1 MSALGQQLAAISAPG
16 KNTGSTL
23 STSRRHED
31 TVGRGLAHSVQVGHG
46 LHNKSHQYKPSIIH
60 EDARKASDVPLA
72 TIRENCVVSLRH
84 LETIDS
90 EFGVFVGFLCKV
102 DAKERGLLAAAENE
116 KIDKRIEDL
125 LFRLSLI
132 MRCSESS
139 SDKNNNLASCLN
151 VIEFLL
157 RKYDIHI
164 RPKTASTM
172 LLVMLPHHEEPY
184 FLRMLQLIDLANL
197 PEWSFLRP
205 YAIPGARLA
214 RSILAQQASKD
225 VALIR
230 ALGRLSQRNSKLPYS
245 QQSLSFTAA
254 VFVEALTLQTQRKG
268 SMEERTCQALLPF
281 VVAACRNQQYYKKM
295 LNGTT
300 SPDDS
305 GGEVWQNWGYIMAS
319 TIVENSV
326 LAPEPRSLLVT
337 SVLQGL
343 SQQQQLTNMTTKK
356 QTANAVTNEN
366 YSYGC
371 MSSGM
376 IVALTILAQDSSNYT
391 DDKIDSVDI
400 SYLPMLSLSTVASS
414 TGANPA
420 RNCGYSMMDKDILD
434 ALLTLEDT
442 NKTNKKKS
450 HNKDTSRSTVASV
463 MAHLYSTEGM
473 VDFEHWI
480 ASILV
485 VGWKRFINRF
495 GSKNA
500 KGRVE
505 CCRILNVILNLVQH
519 RHLEKLWKQSNGQWV
534 ESFTSFIYLNTPLTV
549 FDAGTDCKDD
559 NKDTEGIKIYD
570 EEYIK
575 PTLQTLRKLDRAAY
589 DRGIT
594 HALIRTKNKEDRRS
608 LANFLGLTKLQHRTN
623 QVTGDIIDKDL
634 DSGDSMSIV
643 LPPRVALE
651 HANHR
656 IRLESIPALLKEAKG
671 EEDRTDAIDE
681 DETIPRAL
689 FRRFVMDDNMQVAL
703 VAAQGLDE
711 LLNKKSGLVLNSMD
725 NTEFGE
731 GALEA
736 LYKWAQS
743 PNDEDQIKGQ
753 LLTYACRLASYAAKL
768 MRSSN
773 QMGLTFVRLME
784 GLGAFIC
791 NSDVSVSREASR
803 GIVVALDRDIKS
815 KKNIDV
821 EKFAKSLLI
830 SDDTLLQGFRRG
842 FRERN
847 SSELHI
853 RRQLSRVV
861 LDAISTSDS
870 SSKVSNETLEYCIWM
885 LEVFS
890 NDFSEDE
897 IDVAGKCL
905 KKTCS
910 LLATNPENIH
920 SAFCRLA
927 SSEGIVFSTA
937 VGPFLRSVCDD
948 VKDKQGRDVE
958 PISVLMEVIMSSKSQ
973 DQIKNLLLVARE
985 LASNDTIGN
994 FYAVAPALA
1003 LTCHHEEKVRGLAV
1017 DFLSML
1023 WDILSK
1029 SPHKDEWRIISVVC
1043 QYFAKNKSS
1052 VVLRGTSSLSE
1063 SLATILSLSKEALS
1077 IQKYLLQALLCSATA
1092 YGATDSVSS
1101 TEYCTNSWLGCE
1113 SMIGGYNVGVT
1124 LLEAYES
1131 AGEKAFPIM
1140 SRWECVGKPLL
1151 SIFHSS
1157 SLCRTKEISC
1167 YQSQLIHTVV
1177 RILKGATIPT
1187 PLRQDVSSTS
1197 TIITSGPSSHGRRSR
1212 SYSFGK
1218 NDGIGIMKPYPAD
1231 MQASIVSILTEKTD
1245 DVVHKEV
1252 RNYLYEIV
1260 LCSNSWLNEVFSNLK
1275 GEIRQKIS
1283 AAILVAASESLFPGV
1298 DEVLLSL
1305 PLDANDV
1312 TKLLSDQKINEVG
1325 LSKMTFISDFISNNH
1340 SKLATSSGINEL
1352 FASIFKKLNT
1362 FAKANENDDSIE
1374 FARQA
1379 LLSAL
1384 LELVNS
1390 SLNIESMNAQLWTQ
1404 KKRLDPWLNILVNII
1419 VQNKSSTTHFV
1430 SLRSKRTVFSIFAA
1444 LCGKHPK
1451 TVVPNL
1457 IPIITGVVSELLSPG
1472 EESTLANCFDL
1483 LIPVYFEHSAAANLS
1498 PIDLFRSFINHVCK
1512 FGESSRPKVYKA
1524 FVHSLEIIPKGKD
1537 HMTSPVGLFLSVALA
1552 REMYSAPGNGPEKL
1566 DLSYLPSLAK
1576 KALSQTNTSLKIEA
1590 VWTMQNY
1597 AKEILFNMLQEET
1610 TSTTDSDF
1618 SVGYLT
1624 EIALEG
1630 SSCTNKKSPEQSLSR
1645 ISSSP
1650 EVFEKLCSIL
1660 IIVTCDVVTS
1670 HASRN
1675 IIRQTDGSG
1684 SKIIL
1689 RLWQD
1694 LLLIQSACHNH
1705 LGGSNNHNKAGFL
1718 ERIVEITSHA
1728 LDGIQNSLPSH
1739 IFLAFVSSLVTEGET
1754 EELRARAVQLIA
1766 DRSAS
1771 LHLGKSESILF
1782 VEMIPPLLQLLGS
1795 TKSDGVKQ
1803 DSTGEFLLQS
1813 VFAAIDSIGRNACLS
1828 LDSIVNDRHFEI
1840 FSDALL
1846 KAASVIE
1853 LKSHTTNSGLFLDI
1867 PSESRQLVSSAA
1879 LCAST
1884 AIKIC
1889 GPRALPVLP
1898 KLIQPLLKFQLAA
1911 SSFLKSSTND
1921 NSVDKKELSQA
1932 KMMQLAI
1939 LRSLRS
1945 IIEKMPM
1952 LLKPYLVDIIKSFSG
1967 VLGSL
1972 HNDSFNYSQS
1982 IQMEMEALQNV
1993 MTSRIPARQLIPAA
2007 SKSIM
2012 STPNLDLN
2020 LPTLL
2025 IITETITNS
2034 KSSDVSGMIGILLKT
2049 ATYVFEQDVT
2059 QEGGHPAVMQAT
2071 DELVL
2076 SLVMKLSEM
2085 QLRSLHRK
2093 VREWRG
2099 DLDESDPEQ
2108 SGPRRRA
2115 FWRLSSALS
2124 KQLKSIYLSCLTTV
2138 FSDAVEELVSMSY

>member
-1 MSALGQQLAAISAPG
+1 MSMSALGQQLAAISAPG

-102 DAKERGLLAAAENE
+102 DAKERGLLVAAENE

-132 MRCSESS
+132 MRCSEGS

-300 SPDDS
+300 SPGDS

-319 TIVENSV
+319 TMVENSV

-366 YSYGC
+366 YSSGC

-376 IVALTILAQDSSNYT
+376 MVALTILAQDSSNYT
-391 DDKIDSVDI
+391 DDKIDSVDS

-414 TGANPA
+414 TGTTPA

-434 ALLTLEDT
+434 ALLTLEDS

-450 HNKDTSRSTVASV
+450 HNKDTSRSTVASL
-463 MAHLYSTEGM
+463 MAHLYSTEGI

-495 GSKNA
+495 DTKNA
-500 KGRVE
+500 KGRFE
-505 CCRILNVILNLVQH
+505 CCKILNVIVNLVQH
-519 RHLEKLWKQSNGQWV
+519 RHLEKLWKKSNGQWV
-534 ESFTSFIYLNTPLTV
+534 ESFTSFVFLNTPLTV
-549 FDAGTDCKDD
+549 FDAGTNCKND
-559 NKDTEGIKIYD
+559 NKDTEGIKIY

-575 PTLQTLRKLDRAAY
+575 PLLQTLRKLDRAAN

-594 HALIRTKNKEDRRS
+594 HALIRTKNKEDRRG

-623 QVTGDIIDKDL
+623 QVTGDNIDEDL
-634 DSGDSMSIV
+634 NRGDSMSIV

-651 HANHR
+651 HADHR
-656 IRLESIPALLKEAKG
+656 VRLESIPALLKEAKC
-671 EEDRTDAIDE
+671 EEGRTDTIDG

-703 VAAQGLDE
+703 AAAEGLDE

-743 PNDEDQIKGQ
+743 SNDEDQIKGQ
-753 LLTYACRLASYAAKL
+753 LLIYACRLASYAAKL
-768 MRSSN
+768 LRSSS
-773 QMGLTFVRLME
+773 QMGLTFVRLIE

-791 NSDVSVSREASR
+791 NSDDSVSREASR
-803 GIVVALDRDIKS
+803 GIVVALDRDIRS
-815 KKNIDV
+815 KNNIDV
-821 EKFAKSLLI
+821 ENFAKSLLI
-830 SDDTLLQGFRRG
+830 SDDTLLQGFRRV

-890 NDFSEDE
+890 NDFSEVE

-905 KKTCS
+905 KKTSS

-927 SSEGIVFSTA
+927 SSEGIVFSIA

-958 PISVLMEVIMSSKSQ
+958 PISVLMEVLMSSKSH
-973 DQIKNLLLVARE
+973 DQIKNLLSVARE
-985 LASNDTIGN
+985 IASNDTIGN

-1023 WDILSK
+1023 WHILSK

-1092 YGATDSVSS
+1092 YGATDSISS

-1131 AGEKAFPIM
+1131 AGENAFPIL
-1140 SRWECVGKPLL
+1140 SRWEYVGKPLL
-1151 SIFHSS
+1151 SLFQSS
-1157 SLCRTKEISC
+1157 SLCRTNEISC
-1167 YQSQLIHTVV
+1167 YQSQLIHTVI

-1218 NDGIGIMKPYPAD
+1218 NNGIGIMKPYPAD

-1252 RNYLYEIV
+1252 RNCLYEIV

-1275 GEIRQKIS
+1275 GGTRQKIS
-1283 AAILVAASESLFPGV
+1283 AAILVAASESLFPSV

-1305 PLDANDV
+1305 PLDANDI
-1312 TKLLSDQKINEVG
+1312 TKLLSDQKSNEVG
-1325 LSKMTFISDFISNNH
+1325 LSKMTFISDYIINNH

-1352 FASIFKKLNT
+1352 FASIFKKLSG

-1379 LLSAL
+1379 VLSAL

-1390 SLNIESMNAQLWTQ
+1390 SLNIESTNAQLWTQ

-1419 VQNKSSTTHFV
+1419 VQNKSSATHFV

-1444 LCGKHPK
+1444 LCEKHPK

-1472 EESTLANCFDL
+1472 EESTLASCFDL

-1498 PIDLFRSFINHVCK
+1498 PIDLFRSFINHVCML
-1512 FGESSRPKVYKA
+1512 GESSRPKVYEA
-1524 FVHSLEIIPKGKD
+1524 FVHSLEIIPKKKD
-1537 HMTSPVGLFLSVALA
+1537 QMTSPVGLFLSVALA
-1552 REMYSAPGNGPEKL
+1552 REMYSAPGDGPEKL
-1566 DLSYLPSLAK
+1566 DLSYLPTLAK
-1576 KALSQTNTSLKIEA
+1576 QALSQTKTGLKIEA

-1618 SVGYLT
+1618 SVAYLT
-1624 EIALEG
+1624 EIALG
-1630 SSCTNKKSPEQSLSR
+1630 SSCTNKMSPEQSSSR

-1705 LGGSNNHNKAGFL
+1705 LGGSNNHNKTGFL

-1771 LHLGKSESILF
+1771 LHLGKSEAILF

-1795 TKSDGVKQ
+1795 TKSDGEKQ

-1853 LKSHTTNSGLFLDI
+1853 MKSRATNSGLFLDI

-1939 LRSLRS
+1939 LRSLSS

-1972 HNDSFNYSQS
+1972 HNDSFNLSQS
-1982 IQMEMEALQNV
+1982 FQMEMEALQNV

-2007 SKSIM
+2007 SKSII

-2025 IITETITNS
+2025 IMTSTITNS

-2049 ATYVFEQDVT
+2049 ATYVFEQDVI

-2071 DELVL
+2071 DDLVL

-2085 QLRSLHRK
+2085 QLRSLYRK

-2099 DLDESDPEQ
+2099 DLNESDPEQ

-2138 FSDAVEELVSMSY
+2138 FSDAVEELVSICY